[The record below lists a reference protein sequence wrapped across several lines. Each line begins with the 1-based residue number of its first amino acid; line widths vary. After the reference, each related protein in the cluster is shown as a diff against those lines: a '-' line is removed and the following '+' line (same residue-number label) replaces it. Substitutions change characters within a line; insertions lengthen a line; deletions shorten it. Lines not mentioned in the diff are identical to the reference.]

1 MGQKELLSALRKMT
15 IIIRPVYNH
24 QKSPVRDTRN
34 VTKTLFLVWESQKR
48 VKCMSFTCGG
58 KDGCRWHVESKS
70 HLDFEML
77 KMTQKPLSSFCE
89 TAEHDRTWA
98 VTKAEAMMCQP
109 ITALNLLSSSADL
122 FSKYFNVSWFQN
134 GLRWEKCFDLNLSLC
149 KEYVPLG

>member
-89 TAEHDRTWA
+89 TAEHDRTWQN
-98 VTKAEAMMCQP
+98 M
-109 ITALNLLSSSADL
+109 SSDKSRGHDVPTDNNIESIVIKCRPFL
-122 FSKYFNVSWFQN
+122 KVFQCFLIPKWPP
-134 GLRWEKCFDLNLSLC
+134 LRKMFWS
-149 KEYVPLG
+149 